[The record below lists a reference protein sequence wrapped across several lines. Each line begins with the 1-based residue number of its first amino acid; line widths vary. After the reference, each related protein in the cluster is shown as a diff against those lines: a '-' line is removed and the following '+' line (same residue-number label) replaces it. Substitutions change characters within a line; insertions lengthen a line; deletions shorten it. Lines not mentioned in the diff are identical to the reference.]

1 VRSKVLTEMPGKSF
15 SYFLFGAY
23 ALLLAITLL
32 NHEMWRDE
40 LQPWGI
46 VTHSASFQNLLSNIK
61 YEGHPILW
69 FAILWITSKIA
80 PNPFSIQ
87 LINYILSLCTIAI
100 VVFKS
105 PFSAR
110 EKMLIIFGYYFFYEY
125 AAISR
130 DYMLAMLFI
139 FSICALLKDEMK
151 HRNLMAV
158 LFFILC
164 FTEIYASIFSV
175 CFAAVLGFYPFF
187 AAKEKY
193 DWKNMV
199 IPAAAITGF
208 CLSYFAT
215 VPPAD
220 SGLNYPITWTFN
232 GNHAV
237 RVLGDFW
244 NAFIPIPKFQEH
256 FWSSSLLYETDL
268 AALLGVALMA
278 TVLVG
283 AFPDKKLFLLL
294 LTSFCGILA
303 FMYFKYSGYPRH
315 FGHLFI
321 IYLCYQWM
329 RRYSFPSAAAAIKP
343 VLSTVFFN
351 VVLVINMVVGISFAV
366 ADWIL
371 PFSSGK
377 ATAEFITQHIGNDA
391 AIAGY
396 EDCPATTVANYLH
409 KDIYLLNNFRQSSW
423 IVFTNDRPLPN
434 DKIILQH
441 IFQLADSLQSLT
453 VILNHKPDIDGRNP
467 FPVVG
472 NKAMLKGN
480 TMEGI
485 REFEIDNL
493 AYFGNSMA
501 GGESFYVY
509 KISMKK

>member
-1 VRSKVLTEMPGKSF
+1 MPGKSF

-23 ALLLAITLL
+23 ALLLGITLL

-46 VTHSASFQNLLSNIK
+46 VTHSSSFQSLLSNIK

-69 FAILWITSKIA
+69 FAILWSTSKITS
-80 PNPFSIQ
+80 NPFSIQ
-87 LINYILSLCTIAI
+87 LINYVLSLCTIAI

-105 PFSAR
+105 PFSSR
-110 EKMLIIFGYYFFYEY
+110 EKLLIIFGYYFFYEY

-139 FSICALLKDEMK
+139 FSICALLKEGMR
-151 HRNLMAV
+151 HRNWIAL
-158 LFFILC
+158 LFFLLC

-187 AAKEKY
+187 IAKQKY
-193 DWKNMV
+193 DWKKLLLPV
-199 IPAAAITGF
+199 AAITGF
-208 CLSYFAT
+208 CLSYLAT

-220 SGLNYPITWTFN
+220 SGLNYPIDWAFN
-232 GNHAV
+232 GDHVV

-244 NAFIPIPKFQEH
+244 NAFIPIPKFQRH
-256 FWSSSLLYETDL
+256 FWSTSLLYETDL

-278 TVLVG
+278 TVLAG
-283 AFPDKKLFLLL
+283 AFHDKKLFLLL
-294 LTSFCGILA
+294 LVSFSGILA

-321 IYLCYQWM
+321 IYLCYQWIM
-329 RRYSFPSAAAAIKP
+329 RYSIPEPASATMKP
-343 VLSTVFFN
+343 VLSTIFFN
-351 VVLVINMVVGISFAV
+351 LLLVINMVVGISFAV
-366 ADWIL
+366 ADWML
-371 PFSSGK
+371 PFSCGK
-377 ATAEFITQHIGNDA
+377 KTAEFIIRHTNNDDP
-391 AIAGY
+391 IAGY

-409 KDIYLLNNFRQSSW
+409 KDIYLLNNFRRSSW
-423 IVFTNDRPLPN
+423 IVFTDSRPLPK
-434 DKIILQH
+434 DKIIVQH

-467 FPVVG
+467 FPAVG
-472 NKAMLKGN
+472 NKALLKRN
-480 TMEGI
+480 IQEGMK
-485 REFEIDNL
+485 EFEVKNL
-493 AYFGNSMA
+493 AYFSNSMA

-509 KISMKK
+509 EVSAKK